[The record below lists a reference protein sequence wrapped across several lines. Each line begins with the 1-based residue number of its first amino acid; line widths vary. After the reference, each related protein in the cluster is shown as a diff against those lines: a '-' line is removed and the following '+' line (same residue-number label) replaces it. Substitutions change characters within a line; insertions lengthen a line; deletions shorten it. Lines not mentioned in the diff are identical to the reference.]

1 MGDRPSHLIIAGVNK
16 AATTSTFVAL
26 SAQPGI
32 APAAVKETRYFL
44 PARYGQPLAPISV
57 YDELFSAA
65 APGDVRLEATPSYIY
80 GKEAVAEAIDTA
92 LADPR
97 IVMVLREPVARAI
110 SFFEYQKVR
119 LRFPAEMSIEDYL
132 AQADALSDDAFQD
145 PDNERYMA
153 VRGGC
158 YADFLPAWFARYGT
172 DRMRIVASET
182 LVSDPG
188 GVLGPIV
195 SWCGLTPDPEV
206 TTAFAS
212 ENRTTGFRSAGLQRL
227 ALFGN
232 DRMERFLR
240 RHGGLKR
247 RARALYYRFNG
258 RRASTPVPDSVR
270 VELADRFAKP
280 NARLA
285 QLLTDHGVEL
295 PPWLDAAPN
304 GGPGEVR
311 APRRDQGRAST
322 P

>member
-1 MGDRPSHLIIAGVNK
+1 MGARPSHLIIAGVNK

-44 PARYGQPLAPISV
+44 PARYGEPLAPISV

-65 APGDVRLEATPSYIY
+65 APDDVRLEATPSYIY
-80 GKEAVAEAIDTA
+80 GKDAVASAIDTA

-119 LRFPAEMSIEDYL
+119 LRFPADLPIEDYL
-132 AQADALSDDAFQD
+132 AQADALSDAAFQD

-158 YADFLPAWFARYGT
+158 YADFLPAWFDRFGIE
-172 DRMRIVASET
+172 RMRVVASET
-182 LVSDPG
+182 LVSDPAS
-188 GVLGPIV
+188 VLGPLV
-195 SWCGLTPDPEV
+195 SWCGLAPDPDV

-227 ALFGN
+227 ALLGN

-240 RHGGLKR
+240 RHGGLRR

-258 RRASTPVPDSVR
+258 RRAGTPVSDAVR
-270 VELADRFAKP
+270 EELADRFAKP
-280 NARLA
+280 NRRLA
-285 QLLTDHGVEL
+285 ALLATHGVDP
-295 PPWLDAAPN
+295 PPWLEAVPHA
-304 GGPGEVR
+304 GAEGIT

>member
-44 PARYGQPLAPISV
+44 PARYGQPLEPISA
-57 YDELFSAA
+57 YDQLFTAA

-119 LRFPAEMSIEDYL
+119 LRFPADLSIEDYL
-132 AQADALSDDAFQD
+132 AQADALPDAAFQD

-158 YADFLPAWFARYGT
+158 YADFLPAWLDRFGT
-172 DRMRIVASET
+172 DRMRVVASET
-182 LVSDPG
+182 LVSDPAA
-188 GVLGPIV
+188 VLGPIV
-195 SWCGLTPDPEV
+195 SWCGLAPDPEV
-206 TTAFAS
+206 TAAFAS
-212 ENRTTGFRSAGLQRL
+212 ENRTTGFRSAGLQRV

-232 DRMERFLR
+232 DGMERFLR
-240 RHGGLKR
+240 RHPGLKR

-258 RRASTPVPDSVR
+258 RQAATPVSDAVR
-270 VELADRFAKP
+270 GELADRFAQP

-285 QLLTDHGVEL
+285 ALLAEYDVAL
-295 PPWLDAAPN
+295 PPWLEDARNA
-304 GGPGEVR
+304 
-311 APRRDQGRAST
+311 
-322 P
+322 